1 MSPREAG
8 GDGMVPENEDGEQR
22 MSNRKAGLAVPGVWI
37 GSVGLMLMLATAG
50 VYAHTRLLESQPA
63 ADAVLAQAPEQITL
77 SFSEPVRLTAL
88 SVRSAGS
95 AAQQLTAAES
105 GASERFTATLPA
117 LEPGEHTVS
126 WRVISADTHVV
137 SGEVRFTVRPAAAG
151 AHGH

>member
-1 MSPREAG
+1 
-8 GDGMVPENEDGEQR
+8 
-22 MSNRKAGLAVPGVWI
+22 MSNRKAGLAVTRIWI
-37 GSVGLMLMLATAG
+37 GCVGVMLMLATAS
-50 VYAHTRLLESQPA
+50 VCAHTRLLESQPA
-63 ADAVLAQAPEQITL
+63 ADAVLTQAPEQITL
-77 SFSEPVRLTAL
+77 RFSEPIRLTAL

-95 AAQQLTAAES
+95 AAQDLTAAES

-137 SGEVRFTVRPAAAG
+137 SGEVRFTVQPAAPA